1 MSTLTIR
8 DLVHHAELGR
18 HEMSAVRGGTSFY
31 FPSYKSSFDLS
42 ATTQQLTNQAQ
53 NTLNANGVNDA
64 FSEYNTSRVAPQQK
78 ADNASD
84 INVLAPYAL

>member
-1 MSTLTIR
+1 MTTLTIH

-18 HEMSAVRGGTSFY
+18 QEMSAVRGGTSFY

-53 NTLNANGVNDA
+53 NTLNENGVNDA
-64 FSEYNTSRVAPQQK
+64 FAHKITSDVAPHQK
-78 ADNASD
+78 ADNTNH
-84 INVLAPYAL
+84 INVFGPYAM

>member
-1 MSTLTIR
+1 MSTLTIH

-18 HEMSAVRGGTSFY
+18 HEMSAVRGGTGFY

-53 NTLNANGVNDA
+53 NTLSANGVNNA
-64 FSEYNTSRVAPQQK
+64 FTYDTTAKVAPHQK
-78 ADNASD
+78 ADNTSH
-84 INVLAPYAL
+84 INVYEPYAA